1 MRRFA
6 MVLILLNL
14 ALAGAN
20 ATTTSPGSGIRNC
33 CRGEGEEAFCC
44 LRCCWFAGRYCTNDA
59 QCRDPNL
66 ETPTLEPWNA
76 DDSG

>member
-6 MVLILLNL
+6 MVLIFLNL
-14 ALAGAN
+14 ALAGAT
-20 ATTTSPGSGIRNC
+20 ATTTNPGSGIRNC
-33 CRGEGEEAFCC
+33 CRGEGEDAYCC
-44 LRCCWFAGRYCTNDA
+44 RRCCWLAVHCETDA

-66 ETPTLEPWNA
+66 ETPILEPWNA

>member
-6 MVLILLNL
+6 LVLILINL
-14 ALAGAN
+14 ALGGAQA
-20 ATTTSPGSGIRNC
+20 ATPDPGSGIRNC

-44 LRCCWFAGRYCTNDA
+44 RKCCWLGQYCINDA

-66 ETPTLEPWNA
+66 KTPTLEPWNA
-76 DDSG
+76 DGSG